1 AAQKP
6 YSSTGAG
13 LVLRGSNSKWYQG
26 DVVVPSVFFMEGS
39 IIQDILERRID
50 KCDEEMEIPE
60 KSTNKSN
67 MAMNVSVLSGPYL
80 LMTDLHS
87 QLMTLNDLRTLGG
100 QACLRLGCFAVAWGI
115 MVRRDRRAP
124 HTAMPTAAFESIFGT
139 AYIRTHTYKPMDTG
153 TYSISIGLLKSDLFR
168 GTRAERR
175 VTIFTSSFG
184 LINQTPIDWEMLKEF
199 VVRLNLL
206 VPGCS
211 IGIHRYSFPPPRKEG
226 AFPAAY
232 FAKRWQ
238 ERNDLAQTYLNNL
251 KAWPGLKEEESQP
264 CRKADR
270 RVGWS
275 GMRSYGKEYIT
286 ASLIREFLMIAV
298 FRMLDPLLFYVLPES
313 VLIPMLCGAEHLIFA
328 GIKLFLCRG
337 LVHGYLLELRP
348 ITTGQFRFGA
358 TPYSTIIIGVWG
370 SRQRKIKAAYQL
382 FLYTLLG
389 SVFMLLA
396 ILLILFQTGTTDL
409 QILLTTEFS
418 ERRQIFLWIAFF
430 ASFAVKVPMV
440 PVHIWLPEAHVE
452 APTAGSVFLAGI
464 LLKLGTYGFL
474 RFSIPMFPEATLCFT
489 PFIYTLS
496 AIAIIYTSL
505 TTLRQI
511 DLKKIIAYS
520 SVAHMNLVTI
530 GMFSLN
536 IQGIGGSILLM
547 LSHGLVSSALFL
559 CVGVLYDRHKTRL
572 VRYYGGLVSTM
583 PNFSTIFF
591 FFTLANMSLPGTSSF
606 IGEFL
611 ILVGAFQR
619 NSLVATLAALGMILG
634 AAYSLWLYNRV
645 VSGNLKPDFLHKFS
659 DLNGR
664 EVFIFIP
671 FLVGV
676 VWMGVYPKVFP
687 DCMHTSIVKQAL
699 NTDGDSPAP
708 STAIPPLDVGSP
720 HSQIGISEK
729 PLCREDSLL
738 PATKSASI
746 SSS

>member
-1 AAQKP
+1 MLEHFCEC
-6 YSSTGAG
+6 YSDLSG
-13 LVLRGSNSKWYQG
+13 LILCPVLGSITPLFIPNSRIRPIRLIGLCASLITFLYPPVLRIQF
-26 DVVVPSVFFMEGS
+26 DPSTAKSQFVESLRWLPYENIHFYLGIDGISLFFV
-39 IIQDILERRID
+39 ILTTFL
-50 KCDEEMEIPE
+50 IPICI
-60 KSTNKSN
+60 
-67 MAMNVSVLSGPYL
+67 L
-80 LMTDLHS
+80 
-87 QLMTLNDLRTLGG
+87 
-100 QACLRLGCFAVAWGI
+100 
-115 MVRRDRRAP
+115 
-124 HTAMPTAAFESIFGT
+124 
-139 AYIRTHTYKPMDTG
+139 
-153 TYSISIGLLKSDLFR
+153 
-168 GTRAERR
+168 
-175 VTIFTSSFG
+175 
-184 LINQTPIDWEMLKEF
+184 
-199 VVRLNLL
+199 
-206 VPGCS
+206 
-211 IGIHRYSFPPPRKEG
+211 
-226 AFPAAY
+226 
-232 FAKRWQ
+232 
-238 ERNDLAQTYLNNL
+238 
-251 KAWPGLKEEESQP
+251 
-264 CRKADR
+264 
-270 RVGWS
+270 VGWS

-313 VLIPMLCGAEHLIFA
+313 VPIPM
-328 GIKLFLCRG
+328 
-337 LVHGYLLELRP
+337 
-348 ITTGQFRFGA
+348 
-358 TPYSTIIIGVWG
+358 IIIGVWG
-370 SRQRKIKAAYQL
+370 SRQRKIKAAYQF

-396 ILLILFQTGTTDL
+396 ILLILLQTGTTDL

-452 APTAGSVFLAGI
+452 APTAGSVILAGI

-634 AAYSLWLYNRV
+634 AAYSLWLYNRA

-659 DLNGR
+659 DPNGR
-664 EVFIFIP
+664 EVSIFIP
-671 FLVGV
+671 FLVGL
-676 VWMGVYPKVFP
+676 VWMGVHPKVFP
-687 DCMHTSIVKQAL
+687 DRMHTSVSNLVQHGKF
-699 NTDGDSPAP
+699 
-708 STAIPPLDVGSP
+708 
-720 HSQIGISEK
+720 H
-729 PLCREDSLL
+729 
-738 PATKSASI
+738 
-746 SSS
+746 